1 MPKHL
6 VFSFVFG
13 SLKDCFCFL
22 EKTLFLIFGPDF
34 NVLCSLLP
42 DVSCQCKGF
51 GDVHC
56 DEYCQLSDA
65 KSKVHKFH

>member
-1 MPKHL
+1 M
-6 VFSFVFG
+6 
-13 SLKDCFCFL
+13 
-22 EKTLFLIFGPDF
+22 FLIFGPDF
-34 NVLCSLLP
+34 NFLCSLLP

-65 KSKVHKFH
+65 KSKVQKFH